1 MSRCGRGFSPDSP
14 EVVVIG
20 AGPAGLFAAWR
31 LLDEGLSVVVLE
43 ARPQASWGQRWC
55 VDVEE
60 RYFTGGILP
69 TPGPDVELKEGR
81 PSGLL
86 ARPPEGGRRRWS
98 KHRFP
103 IRTLR
108 LWRLQEDLLGRI
120 RDQGGE
126 VRFGHKVIGV
136 DRDGS
141 GDVKVR
147 PRRGRELRC
156 RALVIAAG
164 TRPVDD
170 PSLERIFGIKGDLEP
185 SDCVHAHH
193 DIREINPHL
202 FTAAPGEFA
211 QAGTIL
217 RFGVGGDS
225 GFSMEKL
232 ACHPDEERLLCLAAT
247 FPQDGQRLPLDVL
260 TEVPARI
267 PFAGRILASKGQAI
281 PLRRPQPALAGRGV
295 ALIGDA
301 GCQTMPLS
309 GSGTG
314 LSALAATLLAP
325 AMRRY
330 IDTGQVQELWEYSRA
345 YHMKMGAEQLRQELV
360 LRISRSLPASRIQA
374 LANDGV
380 LQIED
385 FRRVQRE
392 GRMIPSTIFSREQLS
407 RLSGLPRFLGLAPA
421 VARTAASM
429 LAAELIYRG
438 YPKDPKGVER
448 WSSRVK
454 RLLT

>member
-1 MSRCGRGFSPDSP
+1 MRDAN
-14 EVVVIG
+14 VVVIG

-69 TPGPDVELKEGR
+69 VPGPGVELEEGS
-81 PSGLL
+81 PAGLL

-108 LWRLQEDLLGRI
+108 LWRLQEDLLARI
-120 RDQGGE
+120 RNAGGE
-126 VRFGHKVIGV
+126 VRFGKKVIAL
-136 DRDGS
+136 DRGAS
-141 GDVKVR
+141 GDVIVR
-147 PRRGRELRC
+147 PRRGPELRC

-170 PSLERIFGIKGDLEP
+170 PALARIFGLAGDLTP
-185 SDCVHAHH
+185 ADCIHAHH
-193 DIREINPHL
+193 DIRELDPHG
-202 FTAAPGEFA
+202 FTAAPGDFA
-211 QAGTIL
+211 LAGTIL
-217 RFGVGGDS
+217 RFGVGGDR

-232 ACHPDEERLLCLAAT
+232 ACHPDENRLLCLAAT
-247 FPQDGQRLPLDVL
+247 FPQDGQRAPREVL
-260 TEVPARI
+260 TDVPERI
-267 PFAGRILASKGQAI
+267 PFAAKILASKGQPI
-281 PLRRPQPALAGRGV
+281 PLRRPQPALAGPGV

-325 AMRRY
+325 AMRSY
-330 IDTGQVQELWEYSRA
+330 IDTGRAAALWEYSRA
-345 YHMKMGAEQLRQELV
+345 YHAAVGAEQLRQELV
-360 LRISRSLPASRIQA
+360 LRMSRSLPAARIQA
-374 LANDGV
+374 LANHGV

-385 FRRVQRE
+385 FRRVQRS
-392 GRMIPSTIFSREQLS
+392 GRMIPSRILAREQLS
-407 RLSGLPRFLGLAPA
+407 RLPGLPRFLGLAPA
-421 VARTAASM
+421 AARTAAM
-429 LAAELIYRG
+429 MVAADLVCRG
-438 YPKDPKGVER
+438 YPKTPEGIAQWR
-448 WSSRVK
+448 RRVS
-454 RLLT
+454 RLLR